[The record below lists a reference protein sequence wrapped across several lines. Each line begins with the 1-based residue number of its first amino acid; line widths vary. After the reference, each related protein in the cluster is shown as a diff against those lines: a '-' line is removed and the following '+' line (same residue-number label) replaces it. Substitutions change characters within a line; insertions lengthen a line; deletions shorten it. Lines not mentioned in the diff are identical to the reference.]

1 MSNSAL
7 EVKGLSKSYGDKS
20 VLKDLS
26 FTAALNDFS
35 VICGKP
41 GNGKSVLVRTIMGLE
56 DVDAGQIIVRGQDV
70 TEADSGS
77 RNIGYIPQSFALYP
91 HFSVRENIEYPLDLI
106 KASKETKAEAV
117 DRVSAL
123 LKIGDLLEKKPV
135 QLSGG
140 QKQRVAIARGLSKA
154 TDVYVLDDPLV
165 GLDFKLRERLI
176 EDLRLTQ
183 EQLKVAFLYITSDPL
198 EALQLAKTVLILADG
213 KIVQQGPLADVYDAP
228 SSLPS
233 MTTLGFPE
241 ANVVPGKIQ
250 GSNFTSEIFEA
261 IVDVSG
267 KSTAAIAG
275 IRPEGI
281 LIGKHPGTIA
291 VSATLTLLENLGSE
305 FAAYLDVKGSQFVT
319 VVSRTDI
326 EGIKLLESK
335 NLTISIKPEAITL
348 FDSASNKK
356 IGTGVAHV

>member
-7 EVKGLSKSYGDKS
+7 EVKGLSKSYGEKAILS
-20 VLKDLS
+20 NLS

-56 DVDAGQIIVRGQDV
+56 DVDTGQIIVRGQDV

-91 HFSVRENIEYPLDLI
+91 HYSVRENIEYPLDLI
-106 KASKETKAEAV
+106 KASKETRAEAV
-117 DRVSAL
+117 DRVSEL
-123 LKIGDLLEKKPV
+123 LKIGDLLEKMPV

-140 QKQRVAIARGLSKA
+140 QKQRVAIARGLSKS

-176 EDLRLTQ
+176 DDLRLTQ
-183 EQLKVAFLYITSDPL
+183 EKLKVAFLYITSDPL
-198 EALQLAKTVLILADG
+198 EALQLAKTILILADG
-213 KIVQQGPLADVYDAP
+213 KIVQQGNLADVYDAP
-228 SSLPS
+228 SSLSS

-241 ANVVPGKIQ
+241 ANVISGKIQ
-250 GSNFTSEIFEA
+250 SSKFTSEIFEA
-261 IVDVSG
+261 VVGVTGTSNG
-267 KSTAAIAG
+267 AIAG

-281 LIGKHPGTIA
+281 LIGKHPGTIT

-305 FAAYLDVKGSQFVT
+305 FAAYLDVNGHQFIT
-319 VVSRTDI
+319 VLSRTDS

-335 NLTISIKPEAITL
+335 DLTISIKPEAITL
-348 FDSASNKK
+348 FDSVTKKK
-356 IGTGVAHV
+356 IGTGVTHV

>member
-7 EVKGLSKSYGDKS
+7 EVKGLSKSYGDKA
-20 VLKDLS
+20 VLKNLS
-26 FTAALNDFS
+26 FNAALDDFS

-56 DVDAGQIIVRGQDV
+56 DVDSGRIFVRGLDV

-91 HFSVRENIEYPLDLI
+91 HFSVRRNIEYPLDLI
-106 KASKETKAEAV
+106 KASKEVKNEAV
-117 DRVSAL
+117 DRVSEL
-123 LKIGDLLEKKPV
+123 LKIGDLLEKMPV

-140 QKQRVAIARGLSKA
+140 QKQRVAIARGLSKT

-198 EALQLAKTVLILADG
+198 EALQLAKTVMILADG
-213 KIVQQGPLADVYDAP
+213 EIVQQGDLIDVYDSP

-241 ANVVPGKIQ
+241 VNVVPGRVE
-250 GSNFTSEIFEA
+250 GSNFASEIFEA
-261 IVDVSG
+261 NVKVNGGDSP
-267 KSTAAIAG
+267 AIAG

-281 LIGKHPGTIA
+281 LIGKHPGTIP
-291 VSATLTLLENLGSE
+291 VSAKLMLLENLGSE
-305 FAAYLDVKGSQFVT
+305 FAAYLDVRGTQFIT
-319 VVSRTDI
+319 VVSRTDS
-326 EGIKLLESK
+326 EGIKLLDSK
-335 NLTISIKPEAITL
+335 DLTISIKPEAITL
-348 FDSASNKK
+348 FDSTSKKK
-356 IGTGVAHV
+356 IGNGVARV

>member
-7 EVKGLSKSYGDKS
+7 EVQGLSKSYGEKS

-56 DVDAGQIIVRGQDV
+56 DVDFGQIIVRGKDV
-70 TEADSGS
+70 TDADSGS

-106 KASKETKAEAV
+106 KASKEVKAEAV
-117 DRVSAL
+117 SRVSEL
-123 LKIGDLLEKKPV
+123 LKITDLLEKKPV

-154 TDVYVLDDPLV
+154 TDVYILDDPLV

-176 EDLRLTQ
+176 DDLRLTQ
-183 EQLKVAFLYITSDPL
+183 EQLKVAFVYITSDPL

-213 KIVQQGPLADVYDAP
+213 KIVQQGPLIDVYDAP

-241 ANVVPGKIQ
+241 ANVVTGQIKD
-250 GSNFTSEIFEA
+250 STFTSQIFSA
-261 IVDVSG
+261 IVDVGAGHS
-267 KSTAAIAG
+267 SAIAG

-281 LIGKHPGTIA
+281 LVGKHRGNISINA
-291 VSATLTLLENLGSE
+291 KLTLLENLGSE
-305 FAAYLDVKGSQFVT
+305 FAAYLDINGNQFVT
-319 VVSRTDI
+319 VVSRTDF
-326 EGIKLLESK
+326 EGIKMLES
-335 NLTISIKPEAITL
+335 NDLTISIKPEAITL
-348 FDSASNKK
+348 FDSVTMQK
-356 IGTGVAHV
+356 IGKGVSHV